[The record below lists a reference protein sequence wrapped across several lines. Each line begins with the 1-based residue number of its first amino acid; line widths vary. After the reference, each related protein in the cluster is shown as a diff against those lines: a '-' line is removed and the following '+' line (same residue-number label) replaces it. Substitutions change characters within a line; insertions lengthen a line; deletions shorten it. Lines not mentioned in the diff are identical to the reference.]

1 MLKRSLLSGL
11 CIIGLMIS
19 LGCGEGNK
27 AIKPKT
33 FAPAPSE
40 PPSGVKSSGGG
51 GQQGAPV
58 QAPK

>member
-1 MLKRSLLSGL
+1 MLKRIVVSGL
-11 CIIGLMIS
+11 CLFGLMIA

-40 PPSGVKSSGGG
+40 PPSGVKSGGG
-51 GQQGAPV
+51 GAQQGGPV
-58 QAPK
+58 QVPK